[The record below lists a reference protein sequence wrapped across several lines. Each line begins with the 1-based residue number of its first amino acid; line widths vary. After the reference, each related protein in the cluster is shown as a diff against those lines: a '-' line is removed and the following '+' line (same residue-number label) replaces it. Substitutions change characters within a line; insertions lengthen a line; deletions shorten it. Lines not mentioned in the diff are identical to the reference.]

1 MISNKVMKSFTTN
14 LLRIKV
20 SHRSKNPVSGL
31 SGAKIKQR
39 DRPQFQTLVMT
50 LLQNPCR
57 SVNGRNCKGFS
68 KINKNVRLDSNPS
81 QKRDNHKHL
90 CKYRLR
96 LLHKFPRP
104 LFKRLARYLS
114 MRRKSNL
121 KGRVH
126 LEAKLSLQFL
136 QNKPINKAVAQ
147 QPEADQNLKL
157 LRLHRRKLTKNYQT
171 RKTSA
176 TRYLKFALPVRAHL
190 SKKKS

>member
-20 SHRSKNPVSGL
+20 SHRSKNPISGL

-39 DRPQFQTLVMT
+39 NRLQFQTLVMT
-50 LLQNPCR
+50 LLQNLCR
-57 SVNGRNCKGFS
+57 SVNGRNCKGSS

-81 QKRDNHKHL
+81 QKRDNHNHKHL
-90 CKYRLR
+90 YKYRLR
-96 LLHKFPRP
+96 LLHKFHRP

-126 LEAKLSLQFL
+126 LEAKLSSQFL

-147 QPEADQNLKL
+147 QLEADQNLKL

-176 TRYLKFALPVRAHL
+176 TR
-190 SKKKS
+190 